1 MYVHTAPQSLIG
13 RASTPKSRPKTCRA
27 EQRKTIHHHATQP
40 KKLVERSPVFPNA
53 NRASQTVTEASTA
66 NTSPFKPNGEATLQE
81 TSLPPRRKCVNSSKA
96 TRVLTQN
103 MYPLL
108 YQALHPR
115 RKSSP
120 EESNFR
126 TISNTQTPRTRTAR
140 YKDNGNNAPDSKCE
154 LREHIGQEILS
165 KAYVG

>member
-1 MYVHTAPQSLIG
+1 MSTAPQSLIG
-13 RASTPKSRPKTCRA
+13 RASTRRRPKKCRA

-40 KKLVERSPVFPNA
+40 MKLVERSPVFPNA
-53 NRASQTVTEASTA
+53 NRAEQTATEASTGH
-66 NTSPFKPNGEATLQE
+66 TSPFKPNGEAKLQR
-81 TSLPPRRKCVNSSKA
+81 TSLPPRRKCVNSSKV
-96 TRVLTQN
+96 TGVLTQN

-126 TISNTQTPRTRTAR
+126 THKQHPDTRNKNCQKQGHEEIMYQISRANCAST
-140 YKDNGNNAPDSKCE
+140 
-154 LREHIGQEILS
+154 
-165 KAYVG
+165 